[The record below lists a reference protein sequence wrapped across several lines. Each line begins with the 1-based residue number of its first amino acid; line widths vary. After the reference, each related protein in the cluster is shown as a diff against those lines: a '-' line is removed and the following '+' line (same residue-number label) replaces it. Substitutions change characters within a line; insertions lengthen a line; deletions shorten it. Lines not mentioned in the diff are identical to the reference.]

1 MSEESGR
8 SARSP
13 AGGYGIIRG
22 KGGTGNHTDDSD
34 FTLMNNHEFET
45 WLHAKN
51 RDNEVEYLPVART
64 SWMSV
69 AESSAAAENLRTK
82 KPQATAAAY
91 RRTILS
97 LAGL

>member
-69 AESSAAAENLRTK
+69 AESSAAVKSLREQKT
-82 KPQATAAAY
+82 QAKASAF

-97 LAGL
+97 VADV